1 MVFRGS
7 CFRLSWGLRLS
18 VVVAM
23 LMAPIALAET
33 FHVSPAGDDRAAGTA
48 AAPFRTVQRGAEAA
62 QPGDTVLVASGIYR
76 ERVAPPRGGADG
88 KPIIFR
94 SAELRKAVIK
104 GSEIWKPEWRQERD
118 RIWSGAVDPTL
129 FTDTAHVD
137 GANPFDIGF
146 ASTPWGREGKPE
158 YERHLAKERA
168 GNPKADP
175 TLVYSLG
182 QVFVDGAILRQAPY
196 REELRQQPGTWWY
209 DRDGQRLFVHFA
221 AGGPQDH
228 EVEITTRRRIF
239 APHERGLGHIEIDG
253 FVFEHCGNQYPTDF
267 WMKEKPQNQQAGA
280 VGTRSGHHWT
290 IRRNV
295 IRLAAGIG
303 LDIGREGSDD
313 KDIET
318 GDRKRRGSPGH
329 HVVEDNWILDNGAAG
344 TAGYFPADVV
354 LRRNVVIGNNALRF
368 SGPKRWESAGVK
380 LHGPKRSLIEG
391 NFVAWNNAAAGIW
404 CDQGPGTQTQ
414 VVRNVSIGNKQ
425 GIDFEI
431 GGKDNAVVAANV
443 LVDNDVGISLREA
456 GSVSLLHNLVLG
468 SKKAAIEC
476 SVEKSR
482 PGNWSAEDIGCFNN
496 VIAAPG
502 LLVSVTRPDY
512 MRSAGR
518 RFDRNL
524 YGADPA
530 EAKWAFAAPKPVPE
544 AFAAWR
550 ELLAKFND
558 GSDADGA
565 STAAGGIEHFF
576 DPVSMDLVLRIPEQA
591 AIPACPADKRLPTD
605 FFGKPFA
612 SGTATSP
619 PGPFAGLKP
628 GGNRF
633 RLWSGPLPEL
643 PSVATVPDHEP
654 TNDAEVQAQNRYLDT
669 MSNADYANWLAF
681 VSKQEPERQ
690 EWLKTLERQLGSFY
704 GPPYMRDLAKGSPK
718 ITAENDAWA
727 YVKDDPALPR
737 MLIIG
742 DSISRSYT
750 APARLALAGRAN
762 VHRAPANCGRSDYF
776 FKHGEDW
783 LRQNGSNRWD
793 LITVNYG
800 IHDYDKKPEQFA
812 DNLRKIIARLR
823 ETGARILWVRTTPWG
838 RADDDLSIDRSPKT
852 NETSDAVAKAEG
864 LEIVDLH
871 ALLIDERGRLQAKD
885 RTHWN
890 DEAAAAMGKA
900 LATAIEPRLRKKN

>member
-62 QPGDTVLVASGIYR
+62 QPGDTVLVAPGIYR

-104 GSEIWKPEWRQERD
+104 GSEIWKPEWRQERAG
-118 RIWSGAVDPTL
+118 IWSGAVDPAL

-146 ASTPWGREGKPE
+146 SSTPWGREGKPE

-175 TLVYSLG
+175 KLVYSLG

-196 REELRQQPGTWWY
+196 REELQREPGTWWY

-295 IRLAAGIG
+295 IQLAAGIG

-329 HVVEDNWILDNGAAG
+329 HVVEENWILDNGAAG

-391 NFVAWNNAAAGIW
+391 NFVAWNNGAAGIW

-502 LLVSVTRPDY
+502 LLVSVTRPDF

-518 RFDRNL
+518 RFDGNL
-524 YGADPA
+524 YAADPA
-530 EAKWAFAAPKPVPE
+530 ESKWAFSSPKPAPE
-544 AFAAWR
+544 PFAGWEKVLEDANGGR
-550 ELLAKFND
+550 
-558 GSDADGA
+558 DADGG
-565 STAAGGIEHFF
+565 STTTGPIEHYF
-576 DPVSMDLVLRIPEQA
+576 DPATTDLVLRIPWKAEFPRCTA
-591 AIPACPADKRLPTD
+591 EDRVAKD
-605 FFGKPFA
+605 FFGKPFV
-612 SGTATSP
+612 SGSGQP
-619 PGPFAGLKP
+619 RPGPFADLKP

-633 RLWSGPLPEL
+633 RLWSGPLPERREAV
-643 PSVATVPDHEP
+643 VALDHEP
-654 TNDAEVQAQNRYLDT
+654 TNDAEVQSQNKYLDKL
-669 MSNADYANWLAF
+669 SNAEYAAWLEYVA
-681 VSKQEPERQ
+681 KQEPERRI
-690 EWLKTLERQLGSFY
+690 WLKTLEDQLGAFY
-704 GPPYMRDLAKGSPK
+704 APPYMKDLMTANPK
-718 ITAENDAWA
+718 VTEENDAWA
-727 YVKDDPALPR
+727 YVKDDPTLPR
-737 MLIIG
+737 VLIIG

-750 APARLALAGRAN
+750 AAARVALVGKAN
-762 VHRAPANCGRSDYF
+762 VHRAPANCGRTENF
-776 FKHGEDW
+776 FKSGEAW
-783 LRQNGSNRWD
+783 LNQNGSDSWD
-793 LITVNYG
+793 VITVNFG
-800 IHDYDKKPEQFA
+800 IHDYDKSPQQFA
-812 DNLRKIIARLR
+812 DNLRKIFARLR
-823 ETGARILWVRTTPWG
+823 QTGATIVWVRTTPWG
-838 RADDDLSIDRSPKT
+838 RAEDDLTVDRSPKT
-852 NETSDAVAKAEG
+852 NETSDSVAKEEG
-864 LEIVDLH
+864 IDSVDLH
-871 ALLIDERGRLQAKD
+871 AILINDRSRLQAKD
-885 RTHWN
+885 HTHWT
-890 DEAAAAMGKA
+890 DDAAAAMGKA
-900 LATAIEPRLRKKN
+900 VAKAVEPHLVR

>member
-1 MVFRGS
+1 MDGR
-7 CFRLSWGLRLS
+7 CWTPYLSLMA
-18 VVVAM
+18 AM
-23 LMAPIALAET
+23 LIGPTTRAET
-33 FHVSPAGDDRAAGTA
+33 FHVSPVGDDRATGTA
-48 AAPFRTVQRGAEAA
+48 AAPFRSVQRGAEAA
-62 QPGDTVLVASGIYR
+62 QPGDIVLVAPGVYR
-76 ERVAPPRGGADG
+76 ERVAPPRGGTEG
-88 KPIIFR
+88 KPIVFR

-104 GSEIWKPEWRQERD
+104 GSEVWKPEWRQERD
-118 RIWSGAVDPTL
+118 RIWSGAVDPAL

-196 REELRQQPGTWWY
+196 REELQQQPGTWWY

-221 AGGPQDH
+221 AGGPPDH

-295 IRLAAGIG
+295 IQLAAGIG

-318 GDRKRRGSPGH
+318 GDRKRRGTPGH
-329 HVVEDNWILDNGAAG
+329 HVVEDNWILDNGGAG

-368 SGPKRWESAGVK
+368 FGPKRWESAGVK

-391 NFVAWNNAAAGIW
+391 NFVAWNNGAAGIW
-404 CDQGPGTQTQ
+404 CDQGPGVETQ

-482 PGNWSAEDIGCFNN
+482 PGNWSAEDIGGFNN
-496 VIAAPG
+496 VLAAPG
-502 LLVSVTRPDY
+502 LLVSVTRPDFV
-512 MRSAGR
+512 RSADR
-518 RFDRNL
+518 RFDGNL
-524 YGADPA
+524 YAADPA
-530 EAKWAFAAPKPVPE
+530 ERKWAFSSPKPVPE
-544 AFAAWR
+544 PFAGWKKVLEAANGGR
-550 ELLAKFND
+550 
-558 GSDADGA
+558 DADGGSA
-565 STAAGGIEHFF
+565 TTGAIEHSF
-576 DPVSMDLVLRIPEQA
+576 DPATTDLVLR
-591 AIPACPADKRLPTD
+591 LPQKTD
-605 FFGKPFA
+605 FPFCKA
-612 SGTATSP
+612 DDRVAKDFYGEPLVSGGERPTA
-619 PGPFAGLKP
+619 GPFAALKP
-628 GGNRF
+628 GDNRF
-633 RLWSGPLPEL
+633 RLWSGPLPE
-643 PSVATVPDHEP
+643 
-654 TNDAEVQAQNRYLDT
+654 
-669 MSNADYANWLAF
+669 
-681 VSKQEPERQ
+681 
-690 EWLKTLERQLGSFY
+690 
-704 GPPYMRDLAKGSPK
+704 
-718 ITAENDAWA
+718 
-727 YVKDDPALPR
+727 PR
-737 MLIIG
+737 
-742 DSISRSYT
+742 
-750 APARLALAGRAN
+750 
-762 VHRAPANCGRSDYF
+762 
-776 FKHGEDW
+776 
-783 LRQNGSNRWD
+783 
-793 LITVNYG
+793 
-800 IHDYDKKPEQFA
+800 
-812 DNLRKIIARLR
+812 
-823 ETGARILWVRTTPWG
+823 
-838 RADDDLSIDRSPKT
+838 
-852 NETSDAVAKAEG
+852 
-864 LEIVDLH
+864 
-871 ALLIDERGRLQAKD
+871 
-885 RTHWN
+885 
-890 DEAAAAMGKA
+890 EAAGAA
-900 LATAIEPRLRKKN
+900 P